1 MTATAEQIDRLLPQT
16 QCRECGYSGC
26 LPYARALAEGSAAVN
41 LCAPGGAEV
50 MHDLARLLAQ
60 TPLPPAHTQPTALAW
75 IDEAACIGCTACI
88 RACPVDAIM
97 GAAKQM
103 HTVIAAECS
112 GCGLCVAPCPVDC
125 IHMQPLEADYLPQ
138 ARFLSGRSEPRFAAA
153 EHAQH
158 RYQWHTERKA
168 RDAAERKA
176 YLAEREAATRQAAAS
191 AAPKAA
197 FNPADLIAQA
207 MSRAQTQQTRRSQ
220 TANRADWQAGQI
232 EAAQARA
239 TYRRAQRDLQYGTE
253 AEKAAALE
261 WLRAYKAEQEA
272 KSPPLEK
279 PAKKAV

>member
-1 MTATAEQIDRLLPQT
+1 
-16 QCRECGYSGC
+16 
-26 LPYARALAEGSAAVN
+26 
-41 LCAPGGAEV
+41 

-153 EHAQH
+153 EHARH

-253 AEKAAALE
+253 TEKAAALE

>member
-1 MTATAEQIDRLLPQT
+1 MTATAEQIDHLLPQT

-138 ARFLSGRSEPRFAAA
+138 ARFLSGRSEPR
-153 EHAQH
+153 
-158 RYQWHTERKA
+158 
-168 RDAAERKA
+168 
-176 YLAEREAATRQAAAS
+176 
-191 AAPKAA
+191 
-197 FNPADLIAQA
+197 
-207 MSRAQTQQTRRSQ
+207 
-220 TANRADWQAGQI
+220 
-232 EAAQARA
+232 
-239 TYRRAQRDLQYGTE
+239 
-253 AEKAAALE
+253 
-261 WLRAYKAEQEA
+261 
-272 KSPPLEK
+272 
-279 PAKKAV
+279 